1 MKRDLIK
8 KVVAAALDNGLIEK
22 GNIDIS
28 DRQDEVTDIIYSKM
42 HEYIKN
48 DIEAELMA
56 YGDELQNDLQEQGL
70 DEKEIDAF
78 YAGFMATYT
87 NIMGILEQ

>member
-8 KVVAAALDNGLIEK
+8 KVVAVALDNGLIEK
-22 GNIDIS
+22 GNLDIS
-28 DRQDEVTDIIYSKM
+28 ERQDEVTDIISSKM
-42 HEYIKN
+42 HEYMKN

-56 YGDELQNDLQEQGL
+56 YGEELQNDLHERGL
-70 DEKEIDAF
+70 NDKEIGAF

-87 NIMGILEQ
+87 NIMDILEQ